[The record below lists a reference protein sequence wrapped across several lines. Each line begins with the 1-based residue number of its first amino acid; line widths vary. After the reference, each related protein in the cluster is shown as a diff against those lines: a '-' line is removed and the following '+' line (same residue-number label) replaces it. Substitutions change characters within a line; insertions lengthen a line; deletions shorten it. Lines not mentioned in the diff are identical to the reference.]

1 MALVWSRAYNKG
13 MNKTQFQLFLGRNIP
28 GSGKVS
34 KALIH
39 EFIAQEVTPRFD
51 GVTMT
56 EGVGFWKGEQDS
68 VTILTFIP
76 DEATKGAENAD
87 AFKVAFRQETVLM
100 TEMALPVCQFV

>member
-1 MALVWSRAYNKG
+1 MALVWSRAYNKS
-13 MNKTQFQLFLGRNIP
+13 MNKTQFQLYLGRNIP

-34 KALIH
+34 KALIQ

-51 GVTMT
+51 GFTMT
-56 EGVGFWKGEQDS
+56 EGVGFWKGEQES
-68 VTILTFIP
+68 VTILTFIT
-76 DEATKGAENAD
+76 DEADKVAEIAD